1 MNEDLSNIGFIGA
14 GNMASAL
21 IAGLVKNK
29 YNNSQIFV
37 SSPEEEHLK
46 KLKGNFSVNV
56 TKDNVEV
63 VKSASTLVLAV
74 KPNVIE
80 SVLDEL
86 SAEICEKDPLL
97 ISIVAGYKIAS
108 IEKRLNSESKIIRA
122 MPNTPASIG
131 MGVSALTP
139 NKLVVDEDKAITESV
154 FSSVGLTCWLD
165 ESAFDLFTALL
176 SSGPAYIFYLIEALQ
191 QAAKGLNLDEGITK
205 ELITEMIKGSST
217 LASLSEDSPSL
228 LREKV
233 TSPGGVTEKALEV
246 LNEREVG
253 DSIVEAILK
262 ATEKSKDLGES

>member
-1 MNEDLSNIGFIGA
+1 MNKDLVNIGFIGA
-14 GNMASAL
+14 GNMAGAL

-46 KLKGNFSVNV
+46 KLKDDFSVNV
-56 TKDNVEV
+56 TKYNVEV

-74 KPNVIE
+74 KPNVVE

-86 SAEICEKDPLL
+86 SAEISKKDTLL
-97 ISIVAGYKIAS
+97 MSIVAGYKIES
-108 IEKRLNSESKIIRA
+108 IEKRLNSNSKIIRA

-131 MGVSALTP
+131 MGVSALTS

-154 FSSVGLTCWLD
+154 FGSVGLTCWID

-191 QAAKGLNLDEGITK
+191 EAGKGLNLDEGITK
-205 ELITEMIKGSST
+205 ELITAMIKGSST

-228 LREKV
+228 LRERV
-233 TSPGGVTEKALEV
+233 TSPGGVTQKALEV
-246 LNEREVG
+246 LNEKGVS

-262 ATEKSKDLGES
+262 ATEKSKTLGES

>member
-1 MNEDLSNIGFIGA
+1 MNEELSNIGFIGA
-14 GNMASAL
+14 GNMAGAL

-46 KLKGNFSVNV
+46 KLKDNFSVNV
-56 TKDNVEV
+56 TKNNVEV

-86 SAEICEKDPLL
+86 SVEILKKDPLL

-108 IEKRLNSESKIIRA
+108 IEKRLNSKSKIIRA

-139 NKLVVDEDKAITESV
+139 NKLAVSYTH
-154 FSSVGLTCWLD
+154 LTLP
-165 ESAFDLFTALL
+165 TT
-176 SSGPAYIFYLIEALQ
+176 PY
-191 QAAKGLNLDEGITK
+191 
-205 ELITEMIKGSST
+205 
-217 LASLSEDSPSL
+217 
-228 LREKV
+228 V
-233 TSPGGVTEKALEV
+233 
-246 LNEREVG
+246 
-253 DSIVEAILK
+253 
-262 ATEKSKDLGES
+262 